1 MSSQNDKYIVIQKFG
16 KDEDNSFGELYLVE
30 KEENGI
36 KKAYVKKILKD
47 NMESI
52 NKNRKLFDHEIDI
65 INKLADSKDNIYTP
79 IIYSYKKYNISDNE
93 SKSNENNINNKD
105 TIQIEANDTGEKP
118 FYIIDYF
125 SKGSLFYYTRTG
137 KLLEQKHSKFLFKK
151 IVEGFRF
158 IHSKNICHL
167 DIKPENIVF
176 DKNFKP
182 IIIDFGFSEEIKND
196 KKTFT
201 GSRGSKEYKS
211 PEMWENKEYNGIQ
224 SDIFSLGVVLFNIV
238 SGSFGFKSSETSDQ
252 YYQYIANSKGDFT
265 AYWEEIGKM
274 INLKFTDEFK
284 KLYLKMVA
292 KKPSERP
299 KIDEIL
305 SDPWL
310 QEINDEKEKDK
321 LEIVYQKEISKIY
334 ENIKTEENKEMNIP
348 DEIINEYYT
357 RNDDDKK
364 GKKGAFTNENIKP
377 KKIPYDRIL
386 INHFIKIN
394 ANLIELDFM
403 NDLVDD
409 IIENLHGFCKAY
421 DEESLKFE
429 VIFQETGEKG
439 LCKMDI
445 ELFKYE
451 EGRYLLEFLRTRGDI
466 EDYYDYFLKIKEL
479 LKTD

>member
-1 MSSQNDKYIVIQKFG
+1 MASQFDKYIVIQKFG
-16 KDEDNSFGELYLVE
+16 KDKDNSFGILYLVE

-47 NMESI
+47 NKESI
-52 NKNRKLFDHEIDI
+52 CSNRDLFDHEIDI
-65 INKLADSKDNIYTP
+65 INKLADFKDNIYTP
-79 IIYSYKKYNISDNE
+79 VIYAYKKYNISDNKSE
-93 SKSNENNINNKD
+93 SNENNINNKEK
-105 TIQIEANDTGEKP
+105 IKIEANNIGEKP

-167 DIKPENIVF
+167 DIKPENIVL

-182 IIIDFGFSEEIKND
+182 IIIDFGFSEEINSD
-196 KKTFT
+196 TKTFT
-201 GSRGSKEYKS
+201 GSRGSKHYKC

-238 SGSFGFKSSETSDQ
+238 SGSFGFFSSETNDE

-265 AYWEEIGKM
+265 EYWKLVENTVQI
-274 INLKFTDEFK
+274 KFTDEFK
-284 KLYLKMVA
+284 KLYVKMVA
-292 KKPSERP
+292 YNPSERP

-310 QEINDEKEKDK
+310 KEINDEKEKDK
-321 LEIVYQKEISKIY
+321 LELVYQEEISKIY
-334 ENIKTEENKEMNIP
+334 NNIKTVENKEMNIS
-348 DEIINEYYT
+348 DKIISEFLT
-357 RNDDDKK
+357 RNNDV
-364 GKKGAFTNENIKP
+364 KKGAFTNENIKP

-394 ANLIELDFM
+394 GNLKELELDFM

-421 DEESLKFE
+421 EESLKFE

-451 EGRYLLEFLRTRGDI
+451 EGRYLLEFLRTGGEI

>member
-1 MSSQNDKYIVIQKFG
+1 MASQFDKYIVIQKFG
-16 KDEDNSFGELYLVE
+16 KDKDNSFGILYLVE

-47 NMESI
+47 NKESI
-52 NKNRKLFDHEIDI
+52 CSNRDLFDHEIDI
-65 INKLADSKDNIYTP
+65 INKLADFKDNIYTP
-79 IIYSYKKYNISDNE
+79 VIYAYKKYNISDNKSE
-93 SKSNENNINNKD
+93 SNENNINNKEK
-105 TIQIEANDTGEKP
+105 IQIEANNIGEKP

-125 SKGSLFYYTRTG
+125 SKGNLYYYTRTG

-182 IIIDFGFSEEIKND
+182 IIIDFGFSEEINSD
-196 KKTFT
+196 TKTFT
-201 GSRGSKEYKS
+201 GSRGSKQYKS
-211 PEMWENKEYNGIQ
+211 PEMWENKGYNGIQ

-238 SGSFGFKSSETSDQ
+238 SGSFGFKSSETNDK

-265 AYWEEIGKM
+265 EYWKLVENTVQI
-274 INLKFTDEFK
+274 KFTDEFK
-284 KLYLKMVA
+284 KLYVKMVA
-292 KKPSERP
+292 YNPSERP
-299 KIDEIL
+299 NIDEIL

-310 QEINDEKEKDK
+310 KEINDEKEKDK
-321 LEIVYQKEISKIY
+321 LELVYQEEISKIY
-334 ENIKTEENKEMNIP
+334 NNIKTVENKEMNIS
-348 DEIINEYYT
+348 DKIISEYYT
-357 RNDDDKK
+357 RNNDH
-364 GKKGAFTNENIKP
+364 KKGAFTNENIKP

-394 ANLIELDFM
+394 GNLKELELDFM

-409 IIENLHGFCKAY
+409 IIEDLYGFCKAY
-421 DEESLKFE
+421 EESLKFE

-451 EGRYLLEFLRTRGDI
+451 EGRYLLEFLRTGGEI